1 MPNLEVKH
9 ADADIALMVISWK
22 PDGVAFITQ
31 TDTGGIKQTLLLG
44 PEEARQ
50 TVAALHAYL
59 ENKNDHASDC
69 ALHNSPAEEIGPCD
83 CGA

>member
-9 ADADIALMVISWK
+9 ADADISLMCISWT
-22 PDGVAFITQ
+22 PDNVAFITQ
-31 TDTGGIKQTLLLG
+31 TDTGGIKQTILLG

-50 TVAALHAYL
+50 TVAALNAYL
-59 ENKNDHASDC
+59 SNKHIHDSDC

-83 CGA
+83 CSC